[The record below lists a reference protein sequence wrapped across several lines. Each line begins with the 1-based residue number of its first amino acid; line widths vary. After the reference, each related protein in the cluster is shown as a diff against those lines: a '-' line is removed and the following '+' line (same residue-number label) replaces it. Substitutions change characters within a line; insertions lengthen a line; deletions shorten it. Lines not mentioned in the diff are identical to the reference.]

1 MASGGVPCSSS
12 CTIFSFHSSLPF
24 FRLRACSAAGKSQ
37 GHEPVVPSTRP
48 PSVGWGSRAEARQ
61 PKPRKIDSSFEQEGS
76 EVTEIPSP
84 LAPFAPVKPIC
95 ISDVRWSVSTFG
107 SFRCAA
113 LAGKPSASTPYR
125 GKAGKR
131 LQDTLLTAAHRV
143 CTRFT
148 RFLRGAGCRCSRGA
162 WCRRRFS
169 SRQIAWHIGRARHK
183 RPCSRLRCA
192 SSRLRE
198 RPRPGKCRD
207 S

>member
-1 MASGGVPCSSS
+1 LASGGVPCSSS

-125 GKAGKR
+125 GKGRTKLQGIWWEVEWWSGGVLKVPNLGKAGYRPSASR
-131 LQDTLLTAAHRV
+131 LAPAAAG
-143 CTRFT
+143 
-148 RFLRGAGCRCSRGA
+148 LRPAPRDV
-162 WCRRRFS
+162 
-169 SRQIAWHIGRARHK
+169 RANLINHA
-183 RPCSRLRCA
+183 RPC
-192 SSRLRE
+192 E
-198 RPRPGKCRD
+198 N
-207 S
+207 